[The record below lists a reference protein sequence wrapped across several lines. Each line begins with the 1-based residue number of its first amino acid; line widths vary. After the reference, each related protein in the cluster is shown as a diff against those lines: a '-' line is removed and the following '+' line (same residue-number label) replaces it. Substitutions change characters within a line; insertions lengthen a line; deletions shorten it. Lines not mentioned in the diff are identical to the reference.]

1 MKGVVFTEFLDH
13 VEAEV
18 GMLQT
23 QRIIDS
29 CELES
34 EGAYTAVG
42 TYPCAEM
49 GKLIGAV
56 SDTTGRCPASLLKAF
71 GHHLAGTFKQ
81 GYPVYFDVADFFDF
95 VESIDSHIN
104 VEVQKLDA
112 DAELPEFHII
122 MRTDDT
128 LVVDY
133 ISSRALEHLAY
144 GLLEASAEVFGETIA
159 ISMTPR
165 GDGASRVVRFQL
177 DRNRQ

>member
-1 MKGVVFTEFLDH
+1 MKGIVFTEFLDH
-13 VEAEV
+13 VEAELGV
-18 GMLQT
+18 IQT
-23 QRIIDS
+23 QRIIDT

-34 EGAYTAVG
+34 EGAYTSVG

-56 SDTTGRCPASLLKAF
+56 SSTTGRCPATLLKAF
-71 GHHLAGTFKQ
+71 GHHLAGSFKQ
-81 GYPVYFDVADFFDF
+81 GYPAYFEVNDFFDF
-95 VESIDSHIN
+95 VESIDSHIH
-104 VEVQKLDA
+104 VEVQKLYA

-133 ISSRALEHLAY
+133 ISSRALEHLAF
-144 GLLEASAEVFGETIA
+144 GLLEASAQAFGETIA
-159 ISMTPR
+159 IAMTPR

-177 DRNRQ
+177 ERRQQ